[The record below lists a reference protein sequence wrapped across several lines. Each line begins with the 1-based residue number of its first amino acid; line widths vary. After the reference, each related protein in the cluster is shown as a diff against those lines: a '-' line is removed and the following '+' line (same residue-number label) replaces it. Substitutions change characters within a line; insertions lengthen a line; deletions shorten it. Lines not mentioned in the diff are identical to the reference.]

1 MKEKIELKNSPAPGF
16 AEGIRDFLK
25 LLEEMESKKEKV
37 RNVSGELEGPFG
49 SKAAYDYTVK
59 LGTEENDLRDFHPRS
74 RSRIRSIKPEPEGE
88 AQEQAIEVF
97 EEDDCV
103 SVVAYLPHIREED
116 IELNIANNDLKITAR
131 TAGGRLVKNIRVS
144 EEKNI
149 QGIKEASFKNGILTI
164 KLGKEK
170 NKVR

>member
-16 AEGIRDFLK
+16 AEGLRDFLK

-59 LGTEENDLRDFHPRS
+59 LG
-74 RSRIRSIKPEPEGE
+74 I
-88 AQEQAIEVF
+88 

-116 IELNIANNDLKITAR
+116 IELNIANNDLKITAI
-131 TAGGRLVKNIRVS
+131 TQGGRLVKNIRVS